1 MFNSLLQVVEF
12 SIRIKITIRIT
23 MNYSVLSLSS
33 VVNPNPQK
41 CIGSSAFDLQDS
53 VS

>member
-1 MFNSLLQVVEF
+1 MFHSFLQVVDF
-12 SIRIKITIRIT
+12 SIKITIKITIT

-41 CIGSSAFDLQDS
+41 CIGSSAFGRQDS